1 MNRLPPFAY
10 FAPRSVP
17 EAVEILAREGP
28 TAALLAGGTDLL
40 VRAKRGRAAPR
51 AVVNLKHIAAL
62 SGIEP
67 AADGLRL
74 GALTTIAALLH
85 SELIRLRYP
94 VLAEA
99 AAQLGS
105 VAVRNLATLGGNIG
119 RASPASDLAPA
130 LIVLAAI
137 AEVQG
142 PDGTRT
148 VGVENFFRGPGVSV
162 LAPGEIITGF
172 YVPAAPANSR
182 ATYER
187 LGRTQG
193 VECALVGVAAYL
205 ELTGDRACAA
215 RLALASVAPVPLRA
229 RAAEAVLLSAPL
241 TDALLDAAA
250 AAAAA
255 ESMPITDLR
264 ATADYRR
271 RMVHVIARRALRR
284 LLAPTGGR
292 P

>member
-1 MNRLPPFAY
+1 MNSLPPFAY
-10 FAPRSVP
+10 FAPRSVA

-40 VRAKRGRAAPR
+40 VRVKRGRAAPL
-51 AVVNLKHIAAL
+51 AVVNLKRIAAL
-62 SGIEP
+62 AGIEP

-85 SELIRLRYP
+85 SELIRQRYP

-142 PDGTRT
+142 SNGSRT

-162 LAPGEIITGF
+162 LAAGEIITGF
-172 YVPAAPANSR
+172 HVPAAPANSR

-205 ELTGDRACAA
+205 ELTGDRARAA
-215 RLALASVAPVPLRA
+215 RIALASVAPVPLRA

-271 RMVHVIARRALRR
+271 RMVYVIARRALRR